1 MSVARDVVTLHTNP
15 MSRGRIVRWMLEE
28 LGCPYEAVIHAY
40 GQTRTPDYLAIN
52 PMGKVPA
59 IEHRGRVVTETA
71 AICTYLADAFP
82 AAGLAPALD
91 DPLRADYLRWLF
103 FAAGPIE
110 AATTARALQ
119 MEPPAEKTGFVGY
132 GSYEAV
138 MAVLEQAVSQAS
150 PWLLGERFTTV
161 DVYLGSQ
168 VMFGLHFK
176 SIEPRPAFVAYAK
189 ALAKRPAYQRASAAD
204 DALTPANTAA
214 GT

>member
-1 MSVARDVVTLHTNP
+1 MQADNQALVLYTNP

-28 LGCPYEAVIHAY
+28 TGCPYEAVIHAY

-59 IEHRGRVVTETA
+59 IEHRGHVVTETA

-119 MEPPAEKTGFVGY
+119 MEPPVEKAGYVGY
-132 GSYEAV
+132 GDYATV
-138 MAVLEQAVSQAS
+138 MDVLEQVVSRAS
-150 PWLLGERFTTV
+150 PWLLGERFTAA

-168 VMFGLHFK
+168 VMFGLRFRT
-176 SIEPRPAFVAYAK
+176 IEPRPAFVAYAK
-189 ALAKRPAYQRASAAD
+189 ALAERPAFLRASAAD
-204 DALTPANTAA
+204 DALLPPASPPA
-214 GT
+214 